1 MDFEFNEDQR
11 AFADTARQFA
21 SERLAPM
28 AATWDEEHI
37 FPKDV
42 LREAGELGFLSLYT
56 PEDEGGLGLSRLDAS
71 LIFEQLAMG
80 CTSTTAF
87 MTIHNM
93 VTWMVASF
101 ATAEAKAQFCPKL
114 VTGEWLGSYC
124 LTEPNAG
131 SDAAS
136 LTTSATKAGDGYLLS
151 GSKTFIS
158 GAGDTD
164 VLVVMAR
171 TGEAG
176 PKGISAFVVPAQAY
190 GITYGR
196 KEPKMGWNSQPTRSV
211 TFDKVHVPASALLGE
226 EGQGF
231 TFAMKG
237 LDGGRINI
245 ATCSVGTAQQALN
258 QATQY
263 LQERKQFGQSLAQFQ
278 GLQFKLADMATE
290 LVAARQL
297 VRYAASKLDR
307 GDPQATAYCAMAK
320 RFATDVGF
328 QVCDAGLQLYGGYGY
343 IKEYPLERHF
353 RDVRVHQIL
362 EGTNEIMRLIVARR
376 LLSDGGICCK
386 PAPQHV
392 SQHKKARSGYDVQQ
406 LLTTTPGHGWRIP
419 CADRF
424 SSASSCGGGHHEQS
438 ARKYLDGAK
447 FRAAQNAGAVAQS
460 QQRSLR
466 LGTDGHRREVFLG
479 RGGPQTV
486 CRWRQSACA
495 QNGARVW

>member
-1 MDFEFNEDQR
+1 MDFELNEDQR
-11 AFADTARQFA
+11 AFADTAQQF
-21 SERLAPM
+21 SLERLAPM
-28 AATWDEEHI
+28 ASEWDEKQI

-56 PEDEGGLGLSRLDAS
+56 PEEHGGLGLSRLDAS
-71 LIFEQLAMG
+71 IIFEQLSMG

-93 VTWMVASF
+93 VSWMVASF
-101 ATAEAKAQFCPKL
+101 ATEDVRAKYCPKL

-136 LTTSATKAGDGYLLS
+136 LTTTASKKGDTYVLNG
-151 GSKTFIS
+151 GKVFIS
-158 GAGDTD
+158 GAGETD

-176 PKGISAFVVPAQAY
+176 AKGVSAFVVPAQVG
-190 GITYGR
+190 GISYGR
-196 KEPKMGWNSQPTRSV
+196 KEPKMGWNSQPTRAV
-211 TFDKVHVPASALLGE
+211 TFENVVIPASHLLGE

-231 TFAMKG
+231 IFAMKG

-263 LQERKQFGQSLAQFQ
+263 MQERKQFGKSLAQFQ
-278 GLQFKLADMATE
+278 ALQFKLADMATE

-307 GDPQATAYCAMAK
+307 GDPDATTYCAMAK
-320 RFATDVGF
+320 RFATDIGF
-328 QVCDAGLQLYGGYGY
+328 QICDQALQIYGGYGY
-343 IKEYPLERHF
+343 IKEYPMERYF

-362 EGTNEIMRLIVARR
+362 EGTNEIMRLIIARR
-376 LLSDGGICCK
+376 LLSETS
-386 PAPQHV
+386 A
-392 SQHKKARSGYDVQQ
+392 
-406 LLTTTPGHGWRIP
+406 LL
-419 CADRF
+419 
-424 SSASSCGGGHHEQS
+424 
-438 ARKYLDGAK
+438 
-447 FRAAQNAGAVAQS
+447 
-460 QQRSLR
+460 
-466 LGTDGHRREVFLG
+466 
-479 RGGPQTV
+479 
-486 CRWRQSACA
+486 
-495 QNGARVW
+495 

>member
-1 MDFEFNEDQR
+1 MDFELNEDQR
-11 AFADTARQFA
+11 AFADTAQQF
-21 SERLAPM
+21 SLERLAPM
-28 AATWDEEHI
+28 AAEWDEKQI

-56 PEDEGGLGLSRLDAS
+56 PEAHGGLGLSRLDAS
-71 LIFEQLAMG
+71 IVFEQLSMG

-93 VTWMVASF
+93 VSWMVASF
-101 ATAEAKAQFCPKL
+101 ATEDVRAKYCPKL
-114 VTGEWLGSYC
+114 LTGEWLGSYC

-136 LTTSATKAGDGYLLS
+136 LTTTASKKGDTYVLNGGKA
-151 GSKTFIS
+151 FIS
-158 GAGDTD
+158 GAGETD

-176 PKGISAFVVPAQAY
+176 AKGVSAFVVPAQAD
-190 GITYGR
+190 GISYGR
-196 KEPKMGWNSQPTRSV
+196 KEPKMGWNSQPTRAV
-211 TFDKVHVPASALLGE
+211 TFENVVIPASHLLGE

-231 TFAMKG
+231 IFAMKG

-263 LQERKQFGQSLAQFQ
+263 MQERKQFGKSLAQFQ
-278 GLQFKLADMATE
+278 ALQFKLADMATE

-307 GDPQATAYCAMAK
+307 GDPDATSYCAMAK

-328 QVCDAGLQLYGGYGY
+328 QICDQALQIYGGYGY
-343 IKEYPLERHF
+343 IKEYPMERYF

-362 EGTNEIMRLIVARR
+362 EGTNEIMRLIIARR
-376 LLSDGGICCK
+376 LLSETS
-386 PAPQHV
+386 A
-392 SQHKKARSGYDVQQ
+392 
-406 LLTTTPGHGWRIP
+406 LL
-419 CADRF
+419 
-424 SSASSCGGGHHEQS
+424 
-438 ARKYLDGAK
+438 
-447 FRAAQNAGAVAQS
+447 
-460 QQRSLR
+460 
-466 LGTDGHRREVFLG
+466 
-479 RGGPQTV
+479 
-486 CRWRQSACA
+486 
-495 QNGARVW
+495 